1 MKGLHEDLGFNLGV
15 LFRAYVKASHAVL
28 DHIPGGPR
36 GYQVLTAAVHGA
48 AGSQVILGRELGV
61 DRTVMTYLLDDL
73 EKAGLVRREPDP
85 KDRRNRRIAIT
96 PQGHEVW
103 EAAERRLQA
112 VNTHLLGDLP
122 APESAAFRQTLEH
135 LAQKANATDPVDH
148 ECRLVEDLSPVEGP
162 QRGHRKGT

>member
-1 MKGLHEDLGFNLGV
+1 MKGLHQDLGFNLGV
-15 LFRAYVKASHAVL
+15 LFRAYVKASNAVL

-36 GYQVLTAAVHGA
+36 GYQVLTAAVHDA
-48 AGSQVILGRELGV
+48 AGSQVVLGRELGV

-85 KDRRNRRIAIT
+85 KDRRNRRIVAT
-96 PQGHEVW
+96 SEGRKVW

-135 LAQKANATDPVDH
+135 LAGKANAADPVDH
-148 ECRLVEDLSPVEGP
+148 PCRVVEDLSEG
-162 QRGHRKGT
+162 QG